1 MLSVMSLLIAC
12 IGFSDLKFD
21 APVKIKAGGEP
32 ISVETGHAAP
42 RVIDWNGDGVPD
54 LLVGTCQPTKKP
66 DGSRGPTGGPVWLC
80 LGKKKE

>member
-1 MLSVMSLLIAC
+1 VNGKSFKENGYRPKPWV
-12 IGFSDLKFD
+12 
-21 APVKIKAGGEP
+21 
-32 ISVETGHAAP
+32 T
-42 RVIDWNGDGVPD
+42 DWNDDGVPD